1 MVRIIKILIETN
13 LFIAFAAVAF
23 LWANILFLHLDTA
36 CLYYLSFQ
44 VFFST
49 WFVYQIS
56 RWVYFK
62 KGEYANTE
70 ELVVQWFEK
79 HPKFNKMT
87 IIISGTGAF
96 VFTLLL
102 KWKTIGILLFIGGI
116 SVLYPFPVLKPFG
129 IPTKLRDF
137 PYVKI
142 FLIAV
147 VWSTTSVILPAIES
161 RLNLQA
167 RIDVFLLWLSQFVYI
182 FFITLPFDI
191 NDAEVDKQ
199 TNMKT
204 IASVLG
210 AKASK
215 IICLACGIL
224 YAFLILFLFM
234 IENWRSISNIYLK
247 ESTIYFIWLLL
258 ILLQVFTIYQSEKV
272 KKWVIKLV
280 YDGSMIL
287 YFFILLFT
295 VK

>member
-1 MVRIIKILIETN
+1 MVRITKILIETN
-13 LFIAFAAVAF
+13 LFIAIAAVAF
-23 LWANILFLHLDTA
+23 MWANVLFLQLDTTH
-36 CLYYLSFQ
+36 LNFLSVQ

-49 WFVYQIS
+49 WFVYQVS
-56 RWVYFK
+56 RWVYYK
-62 KGEYANTE
+62 KGEYTNTE

-87 IIISGTGAF
+87 MLLSGTGAF

-129 IPTKLRDF
+129 IQTKLRDF
-137 PYVKI
+137 PFVKI

-147 VWSTTSVILPAIES
+147 VWSTTSVLLPAVES
-161 RLNLQA
+161 GVSLHDRK
-167 RIDVFLLWLSQFVYI
+167 DVFLLLLSQFIFI

-191 NDAEVDKQ
+191 NDAEVDRQ
-199 TNMKT
+199 TEIKT
-204 IASVLG
+204 IASVMG
-210 AKASK
+210 AKTSK
-215 IICLACGIL
+215 IICLVCGIL
-224 YAFLILFLFM
+224 YAFLILYLFM

-258 ILLQVFTIYQSEKV
+258 ILLQLFTFYQSDKV
-272 KKWVIKLV
+272 KKWVIKLI

>member
-1 MVRIIKILIETN
+1 MKRILKILIETN
-13 LFIAFAAVAF
+13 LFIALAAVAF
-23 LWANILFLHLDTA
+23 MWANILFLHLDTSR
-36 CLYYLSFQ
+36 LLFLSFQ

-56 RWVYFK
+56 RWVYYK

-70 ELVVQWFEK
+70 EWVVKWFEK
-79 HPKFNKMT
+79 HPKFNLAT
-87 IIISGTGAF
+87 IIISGAGAF
-96 VFTLLL
+96 VFSVLL

-116 SVLYPFPVLKPFG
+116 SVLYPFPVLRPFG
-129 IPTKLRDF
+129 IQTKLRDF
-137 PYVKI
+137 PFIKI

-147 VWSTTSVILPAIES
+147 VWSTASVLLPAVES
-161 RLNLQA
+161 GINLHE
-167 RIDVFLLWLSQFVYI
+167 RRDVFLLLLSQFVFI

-191 NDAEVDKQ
+191 NDAEVDRK
-199 TNMKT
+199 TNIKT

-210 AKASK
+210 IKASK
-215 IICLACGIL
+215 IICLMSGIL
-224 YAFLILFLFM
+224 YAFLILYLFM

-258 ILLQVFTIYQSEKV
+258 ILLQAFTFLQSDKV
-272 KKWVIKLV
+272 KKWMIKLI

-287 YFFILLFT
+287 YFVILFLT

>member
-1 MVRIIKILIETN
+1 MNRILKILIETN
-13 LFIAFAAVAF
+13 LFIAIAAVAF
-23 LWANILFLHLDTA
+23 MWANILFLHLDRTHL
-36 CLYYLSFQ
+36 LYISFQ

-56 RWVYFK
+56 RWVYYK

-79 HPKFNKMT
+79 HPKFNLST
-87 IIISGTGAF
+87 IIISGLGAF
-96 VFTLLL
+96 IFTILL
-102 KWKTIGILLFIGGI
+102 KWQTIGILLFIGGI

-129 IPTKLRDF
+129 IQTKLRDF
-137 PYVKI
+137 PFIKI

-147 VWSTTSVILPAIES
+147 VWSSTSVLLPAVES
-161 RLNLQA
+161 GVSLQD
-167 RIDVFLLWLSQFVYI
+167 RRDVFLLLLAQFVFI

-191 NDAEVDKQ
+191 NDAEVDRKI
-199 TNMKT
+199 NIKT

-210 AKASK
+210 VKASK
-215 IICLACGIL
+215 IICLMSGIL
-224 YAFLILFLFM
+224 YAFLMLYLFM

-258 ILLQVFTIYQSEKV
+258 ILLQAFTFLQSDKV
-272 KKWVIKLV
+272 KKWMIKLV